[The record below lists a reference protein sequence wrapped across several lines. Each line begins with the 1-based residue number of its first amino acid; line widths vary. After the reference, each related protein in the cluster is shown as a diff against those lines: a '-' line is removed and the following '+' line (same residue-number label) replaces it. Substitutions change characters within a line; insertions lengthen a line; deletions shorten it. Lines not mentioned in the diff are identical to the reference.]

1 MSELAL
7 LHGAV
12 LLVTGIAAVSD
23 LRSGQIPN
31 WLTLPAIAAAF
42 VAHLATAGSAGAI
55 YSLLGLL
62 VAGLFPLVLFWRGAM
77 GGGDVKLFAAVGAA
91 LGPTGGLEAELASF
105 LVAGL
110 FAMLMMTWRGTL
122 VRTAR
127 SAVLVAFRVGPGE
140 GARPRLDD
148 ELTRPMRI
156 GLAVFVG
163 SAITLFA
170 PGLGALS

>member
-12 LLVTGIAAVSD
+12 LLVTGVAAVTD

-31 WLTLPAIAAAF
+31 WLTLPAIAIAF

-55 YSLLGLL
+55 YSALGLL
-62 VAGLFPLVLFWRGAM
+62 MAGLFPLVLFWRGAM

-91 LGPTGGLEAELASF
+91 LGPTGALEAELGSF
-105 LVAGL
+105 FVAGL

-122 VRTAR
+122 FRTAK
-127 SAVLVAFRVGPGE
+127 SAVAIAFRAGG
-140 GARPRLDD
+140 GSGDRPELDE
-148 ELTRPMRI
+148 ELARPMRI

-163 SAITLFA
+163 TAISLFVPA
-170 PGLGALS
+170 LGALP